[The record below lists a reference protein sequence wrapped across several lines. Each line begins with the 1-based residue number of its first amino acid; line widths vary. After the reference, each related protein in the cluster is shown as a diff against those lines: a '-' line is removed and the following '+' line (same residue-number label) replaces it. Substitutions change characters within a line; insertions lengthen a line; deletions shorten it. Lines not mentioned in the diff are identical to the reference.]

1 MKDHTI
7 GLLDYPLGKK
17 RPEIIKTFSGKNID
31 EITLSAILDDEIGD
45 QDIRIS
51 SQTLLL
57 QAEIAEASGRSLLA
71 ENFKR
76 AAELCCLPDEKVLEI
91 YNALRPF
98 RCTGAELEAI
108 AVELTHTYEA
118 VLCAELVREA
128 ATVYEKRGFLK
139 NHEIGAQGD

>member
-1 MKDHTI
+1 MKGHNV
-7 GLLDYPLGKK
+7 GLKDYPLGKK
-17 RPEIIKTFSGKNID
+17 RPEIIKTYTGKNID
-31 EITLSAILDDEIGD
+31 RISLSAILNDEISD

-57 QAEIAEASGRSLLA
+57 QAEIAEAAGRGLLA
-71 ENFKR
+71 KNFKR

-108 AVELTHTYEA
+108 AVELARTYEA

-128 ATVYEKRGFLK
+128 ATVYEKRGFLE
-139 NHEIGAQGD
+139 NHESGAQGA